1 MPTWAPYLG
10 HEIASFFGSCLF
22 NSSSPN
28 KNWKLTATRVALFG
42 ETNSPKNKRSNAKHI
57 KCLGQL
63 KYAGL
68 TERRCSLS
76 LSPTHSSYR
85 AQICWGRCCSF
96 PGARIRNGRNA
107 RVTSIC
113 EPETLTVNQHP
124 RPLLLQH
131 KPFQDFQ
138 LGRKNHFSMFPCSPK
153 CQQRHSCSHQL
164 LTHWVPKVQSR

>member
-10 HEIASFFGSCLF
+10 HELASFFGSCLF

-76 LSPTHSSYR
+76 LSLRLTAHTEHK
-85 AQICWGRCCSF
+85 F
-96 PGARIRNGRNA
+96 VEGAAVRFREQGLE
-107 RVTSIC
+107 T
-113 EPETLTVNQHP
+113 EETLV
-124 RPLLLQH
+124 
-131 KPFQDFQ
+131 
-138 LGRKNHFSMFPCSPK
+138 
-153 CQQRHSCSHQL
+153 
-164 LTHWVPKVQSR
+164 